1 MTNPIQLDILYKTYK
16 IDRAKAAM
24 TDLTEVCEELLGVLL
39 EEEICDLGV
48 LQAPCPAGGGHA
60 ASRGTRRARRGLSG
74 RATAT
79 RQAPLVTHLPE
90 GGSVRM
96 ETCR

>member
-1 MTNPIQLDILYKTYK
+1 MNLILHTATSDTYK
-16 IDRAKAAM
+16 IHCAEAAM

-39 EEEICDLGV
+39 KKQLCDLGV

-60 ASRGTRRARRGLSG
+60 ASRRTCRARRGLSG

-79 RQAPLVTHLPE
+79 RKAPLVTHLPE
-90 GGSVRM
+90 GGSVRI
-96 ETCR
+96 ET

>member
-1 MTNPIQLDILYKTYK
+1 
-16 IDRAKAAM
+16 M
-24 TDLTEVCEELLGVLL
+24 TDLTEVCKELLGVLL

-79 RQAPLVTHLPE
+79 RQTPPVTHLPE
-90 GGSVRM
+90 GGSVRI
-96 ETCR
+96 ETCRETNKYHQHMEQS